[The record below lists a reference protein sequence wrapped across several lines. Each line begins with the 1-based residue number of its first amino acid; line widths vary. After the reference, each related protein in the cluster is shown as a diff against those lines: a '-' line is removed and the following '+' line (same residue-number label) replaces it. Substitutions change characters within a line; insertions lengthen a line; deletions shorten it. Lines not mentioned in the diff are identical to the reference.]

1 MSTIKQSYLNQT
13 YSGSYSG
20 LSGFLKNRTKW
31 KDQNEVAKELRKL
44 RGYALHGDIR
54 YKFPR
59 RRIMVNFINEMWASD
74 LKVLSPEDARENK
87 VNYLLVVVDAFSK
100 YAYVRTLKDKTSAS
114 MIRAFKSVIKEAG
127 RSPLTLFTDK
137 GTEYLSSD
145 FKKFLKERK
154 IKWITSYSHIKSAFA
169 ERFIR
174 TLYARLSRHMTQKK
188 TRRFTDKLQD
198 FVRSYNS
205 SVHRMIGTAPNKVT
219 SENAHE
225 IWERM
230 YRNYIA
236 ETKRPRKPPK
246 YKVGNFVRISK
257 SKLQFEKGKQYI

>member
-1 MSTIKQSYLNQT
+1 MATVKQSYLNQT

-31 KDQNEVAKELRKL
+31 KDQNVVAKELRKL

-74 LKVLSPEDARENK
+74 LKVLSAEDARENK
-87 VNYLLVVVDAFSK
+87 VNYLLVIVDAFSK

-127 RSPLTLFTDK
+127 TTPLTLFTDK
-137 GTEYLSSD
+137 GKEYLSTE

-169 ERFIR
+169 ERYIR
-174 TLYARLSRHMTQKK
+174 SLYARLARHMTEKK
-188 TRRFTDKLQD
+188 TRRFVDKLQD
-198 FVRSYNS
+198 FVRSYNATH
-205 SVHRMIGTAPNKVT
+205 HRIIGTSPIKVT
-219 SENAHE
+219 PTNAHE

-230 YRNYIA
+230 YKGYIA
-236 ETKRPRKPPK
+236 ERKRPRKPPK
-246 YKVGNFVRISK
+246 YKSGDFVRISK
-257 SKLQFEKGKQYI
+257 SKLQFEKGKQ